1 MEDDKVTKD
10 DKIASKEE
18 ADAAI
23 EAALANGL
31 ISPDV
36 KLGDLIKLGKG
47 NKATTLGYVAAWDK
61 YVAVVK

>member
-1 MEDDKVTKD
+1 MDDDKPTKEEQT
-10 DKIASKEE
+10 SMKEE

-23 EAALANGL
+23 EAAVANGL
-31 ISPDV
+31 ISPDI
-36 KLGDLIKLGKG
+36 KLGELIKLGKG